1 MEKCILFNLQYIPTP
16 IKELEKRGI
25 FGEEENIQESEG
37 GVDEDNDRG
46 DSQEGEVLQENDQQ
60 QG

>member
-1 MEKCILFNLQYIPTP
+1 MQYIPTP

-25 FGEEENIQESEG
+25 FGEEENIKESEE

-46 DSQEGEVLQENDQQ
+46 DSQKGEILQENDQQ